1 MQALHTPNNKQC
13 CNNNTG
19 SVITHTYKEASYP
32 TYTTRSSNMPL
43 NKKVRY
49 ETHKNVIE
57 SAFEN
62 MSAMETAADEEEKGN
77 ANKVKDLWDAV
88 LKNEGHTLNDL
99 KGEMNQLSTMQIP
112 HIFEDGMV

>member
-1 MQALHTPNNKQC
+1 
-13 CNNNTG
+13 
-19 SVITHTYKEASYP
+19 
-32 TYTTRSSNMPL
+32 MPL
-43 NKKVRY
+43 NKEVRY
-49 ETHKNVIE
+49 ETYKDVIK
-57 SAFEN
+57 STFEN